1 MQKFLSTRFS
11 IVSRSAPKGKC
22 SSAVDASGYIEREER
37 DSEYDGHHY
46 KPDAKEDLV
55 HKEVNLPENAPEEY
69 KDSATLWNAVEM
81 AEKNSNAQLCRMM
94 KMSLPNEWTY
104 EVAVEVVR
112 KYVIDN
118 FVSKGMCANW
128 AIHDSVNE
136 KGQRNLHFHCLLT
149 LRAIDENGKWMP
161 KQRKIYILDEN
172 GNKIRKGKN
181 YKCKTEQVTD
191 WNDRKWGK
199 IWRKNLA
206 ELINQTNEAL
216 KVDAH
221 WEHQS
226 FKELGIEAPPTIH
239 LGSKANALEKKGIHT
254 ERGDYNR
261 KVMEIRGLIDFIA
274 KTSASIE
281 AFATK
286 SARLLKN
293 EVTDLIDA
301 VVKRHGRLQLP
312 IMSGK
317 YLRKVSHRERLQ
329 DPEQM
334 LSFIDEKGITNFDE
348 LQNYLNEHGA
358 VFDKLDAD
366 LEKGNARVKELKAK
380 ISAWERYEPFLK
392 VRKQSKSLKG
402 FAKLKFDKENKAV
415 LDAFPEEVEK
425 LRRVI
430 PEGEP
435 IVPKVWQKEIYDIIG
450 KQFPIEDK
458 MSAEVHDLAYAEVLK
473 YNKENEQ
480 RERDNDRS
488 AKQHE
493 HSRGRKHSY
502 YER

>member
-1 MQKFLSTRFS
+1 
-11 IVSRSAPKGKC
+11 
-22 SSAVDASGYIEREER
+22 
-37 DSEYDGHHY
+37 
-46 KPDAKEDLV
+46 
-55 HKEVNLPENAPEEY
+55 
-69 KDSATLWNAVEM
+69 
-81 AEKNSNAQLCRMM
+81 
-94 KMSLPNEWTY
+94 
-104 EVAVEVVR
+104 
-112 KYVIDN
+112 
-118 FVSKGMCANW
+118 
-128 AIHDSVNE
+128 
-136 KGQRNLHFHCLLT
+136 
-149 LRAIDENGKWMP
+149 
-161 KQRKIYILDEN
+161 
-172 GNKIRKGKN
+172 
-181 YKCKTEQVTD
+181 
-191 WNDRKWGK
+191 
-199 IWRKNLA
+199 
-206 ELINQTNEAL
+206 
-216 KVDAH
+216 
-221 WEHQS
+221 
-226 FKELGIEAPPTIH
+226 
-239 LGSKANALEKKGIHT
+239 
-254 ERGDYNR
+254 
-261 KVMEIRGLIDFIA
+261 MEIRGLIDFIA

-286 SARLLKN
+286 SARLIKN

-301 VVKRHGRLQLP
+301 VVKGHGRLQLP

-380 ISAWERYEPFLK
+380 ILAWERYEPFLK

-425 LRRVI
+425 LRRVV

-458 MSAEVHDLAYAEVLK
+458 MSAEVHDIAYAEVFK
-473 YNKENEQ
+473 YNKGNEE
-480 RERDNDRS
+480 REHANDRS
-488 AKQHE
+488 AKEHE
-493 HSRGRKHSY
+493 RSRSRKHSY